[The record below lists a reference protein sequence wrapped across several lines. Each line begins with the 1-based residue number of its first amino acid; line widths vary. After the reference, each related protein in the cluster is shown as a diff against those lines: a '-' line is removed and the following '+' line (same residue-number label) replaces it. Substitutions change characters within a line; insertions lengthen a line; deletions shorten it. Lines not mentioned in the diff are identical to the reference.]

1 MESSRRCRAGW
12 VVALGLGLSAAVA
25 VAVAEPAPH
34 GGLTVPDLIGLT
46 RIGSRLIGGMGG
58 DDHVMSPNGSGVAVV
73 AQRGDLRH
81 NSRVFKL
88 LIFSLSAASNPP
100 KPEVAAVFVTTSNR
114 PGISQVAWLSEHLIS
129 FVGEEPGRSPQ
140 IFSVDLQTH
149 RRIRLTHARQPVLAY
164 KPANQ
169 GRTFI
174 FATAAAP
181 ADTSRFGFP
190 RNHGF
195 AVPHTMSAS
204 DVIARH
210 WGQLSGAGEPRG
222 RIHSLQHGRDASF
235 ETPDRDRYGDC
246 VLDSPDD
253 FLPSPTGAL
262 VLLLCVPY
270 IAPPTFG
277 RYDEPRLRETLATGS
292 QYPWWVVVDMKTGMA
307 TPLTGAPAA
316 QLQRPPVW
324 TSDTTVL
331 LIDDFLSL
339 EGVDPD
345 ERERRA
351 GTRLTAEIDV
361 RTHAARPTA
370 EPAITPPP
378 SPLQTREALREP
390 WKLVRRTTGLQA
402 IYDPNPALAGRRLAN
417 VTTLTWSTKSGMRLA
432 GGLYWPL
439 NFVAGKR
446 YPLLIQTHGFDADRF
461 SPEGFSTS
469 GYAAQPMAAAGIAV
483 VQAYKCVA
491 ACPEEH
497 NDLREGLEAQQAF
510 EALIDHLDAVGLIDT
525 AKVALQGFSRSCYHE
540 LYFLT
545 HSDYPI
551 AAATCTEG
559 FDASYLQYLFAVPG
573 DPAWAG
579 DFEAHNGGS
588 PFGMTLSAW
597 LAHAP
602 GFNLE
607 RVRTPMQLI
616 ALNSGLSVLMEW
628 EIFSGLLVQGKPAE
642 LLCIPEAVHNVV
654 RPWDR
659 MASQQNAVD
668 WYRFWLQSYE
678 RTEPFP
684 DAEES
689 AASLAEQYARWRKL
703 RSSLSG
709 HSPRA

>member
-1 MESSRRCRAGW
+1 MSSAETSRRCQW
-12 VVALGLGLSAAVA
+12 VVALGLSLCGM
-25 VAVAEPAPH
+25 VAEAAPH

-58 DDHVMSPNGSGVAVV
+58 DDHVTSPNEGRVAVV
-73 AQRGDLRH
+73 VQRGDLRH

-129 FVGEEPGRSPQ
+129 FVGEEPGKLPQ

-149 RRIRLTHARQPVLAY
+149 RRIQLTHARQPILAY

-169 GRTFI
+169 GQTLI

-181 ADTSRFGFP
+181 PDASRFDFP

-195 AVPHTMSAS
+195 AVPRTLSAA

-210 WGQLSGAGEPRG
+210 WGQLFGAGEPRAHL
-222 RIHSLQHGRDASF
+222 HSLRHGHAVWFD
-235 ETPDRDRYGDC
+235 TPDRDRYGDC
-246 VLDSPDD
+246 PLDSPDD
-253 FLPSPTGAL
+253 FLPSPTGAR

-277 RYDEPRLRETLATGS
+277 RYDEPRLRETLTTGS

-307 TPLTGAPAA
+307 TPLTGAPAV

-361 RTHAARPTA
+361 RTHAARAAA
-370 EPAITPPP
+370 EPAISPHP
-378 SPLQTREALREP
+378 SALQTQEALHDP
-390 WKLVRRTTGLQA
+390 WKLVRLTNGLPQTV
-402 IYDPNPALAGRRLAN
+402 YDPNPALTGRRLAN
-417 VTTLTWSTKSGMRLA
+417 VTTLTWSTKSGMQLA

-439 NFVAGKR
+439 DFVEGRR
-446 YPLLIQTHGFDADRF
+446 YPLLIQTHGFDADSF
-461 SPEGFSTS
+461 SPDGFTTS

-491 ACPEEH
+491 ACPVEH
-497 NDLREGLEAQQAF
+497 NDMREGLEARQAF
-510 EALIDHLDAVGLIDT
+510 EALIDHLDSVGLIDPG
-525 AKVALQGFSRSCYHE
+525 KVALQGFSRSCYHE

-579 DFEAHNGGS
+579 DFDAHNGGS
-588 PFGMTLSAW
+588 PFGTTLSGW

-628 EIFSGLLVQGKPAE
+628 ETFSGLLVQGKPTE

-689 AASLAEQYARWRKL
+689 ARSLAEQYARWRKL
-703 RSSLSG
+703 RSGMSANSG
-709 HSPRA
+709 RRS